1 MMSVT
6 SAPSKKDI
14 AMQKDIFRLAAAIYS
29 ESNDVVSDAEIQLQI
44 IKCMFVVTGNDY
56 YTKSEIISKV
66 LEIYRYHISE
76 DEVDNTLLKTRGVF
90 QSATKDNEKAFC
102 LTKAACSECEKS
114 QKNNIDSFIDMFID
128 ENGID
133 DPETCKNAIHI
144 YLYELTTTNIN
155 SYRVL
160 LSGKDGTQFTNSE
173 LSVDVSNL
181 SDAEKQLVHD
191 FLAWDN
197 LSKNVALG
205 NLVYCCMEY
214 CLLING
220 DSPNNLIKGF
230 IRRREI
236 YLDTNVIFRAL
247 GINGT
252 PRQNVVIAFLRKCKQ
267 AKLKLIIS
275 HATKTEFFDT
285 INYYVS
291 QMERYPRGEIYSGAY
306 EQITDYNI
314 FVFYE
319 SWRQEHTQMSLKYF
333 TTYIRSLY
341 LKLIKEYGIDDDEK
355 IPGTIYH
362 SDKFKD
368 KRNQYSASI
377 KRVKQGIKA
386 DYLSDDYH
394 YSQRDSHDAT
404 VVRYIE
410 LLREKADD
418 KDIFLASSDR
428 ALRLWDMNRLE
439 VKYPVVVY
447 PSQLFLVLLKTCG
460 RSENDYDSFVSFINI
475 RPSSKRVSP
484 ENAHIILSGISSI
497 TEDIKAQEQ
506 LVAAVFN
513 EEFQNVIKNSTS
525 DTDLYEKVQRIS
537 QNYLDEELQKKET
550 EIQDL
555 QADVSR
561 YGAEGKALQ
570 EKIDKQSNTL
580 KEKNRIIKRQDE
592 QIKQKQEKIIS
603 YAERKTLLKFIAKTY
618 MLPCLLVLLTL
629 VFVLFIIL
637 QFILKESSWN
647 FAVMFFEWIKTTY
660 FGILVGDFVYV
671 IDLAFFAGISWLLH
685 KWMINP
691 FNKDENELR
700 RMEYVQH
707 YIKYNHLE

>member
-1 MMSVT
+1 MSVI
-6 SAPSKKDI
+6 SAPAKKDI

-56 YTKSEIISKV
+56 LTKSEIISKV

-76 DEVDNTLLKTRGVF
+76 DEVYDALRKTRGVF
-90 QSATKDNEKAFC
+90 QTSTKDDEKAFC
-102 LTKAACSECEKS
+102 LTKAAYSECEES
-114 QKNNIDSFIDMFID
+114 QKNNIDSFIDMFI
-128 ENGID
+128 EEKCISN
-133 DPETCKNAIHI
+133 PEMCKNAIHI

-160 LSGKDGTQFTNSE
+160 LAGKDGTQFKNSE

-181 SDAEKQLVHD
+181 CDEEKQLVND
-191 FLAWDN
+191 FLSWDN
-197 LSKNVALG
+197 LSKNAALG

-220 DSPNNLIKGF
+220 DSPNNLIKGL

-247 GINGT
+247 GINGV
-252 PRQNVVIAFLRKCKQ
+252 PRKNVVIAFLRKCKQ

-291 QMERYPRGEIYSGAY
+291 QIERYPRGNIYSGAY

-319 SWRQEHTQMSLKYF
+319 NWRQEHPHMSLKYF
-333 TTYIRSLY
+333 ITYTRSLY
-341 LKLIKEYGIDDDEK
+341 LKLVKEYEIDDDEK
-355 IPGTIYH
+355 IPSAIYH
-362 SDKFKD
+362 SAEFRDTQ
-368 KRNQYSASI
+368 NQYSASI
-377 KRVKQGIKA
+377 KYVKQGIKS
-386 DYLSDDYH
+386 DFLSDDYH
-394 YSQRDSHDAT
+394 YSQRDRHDAT

-418 KDIFLASSDR
+418 KDIFLVSSDR

-439 VKYPVVVY
+439 AEYPVVVY
-447 PSQLFLVLLKTCG
+447 PSQLFLILLKTCG

-497 TEDIKAQEQ
+497 TEDIKAQEE

-513 EEFQNVIKNSTS
+513 EDFQNVIKNSSS
-525 DTDLYEKVQRIS
+525 DIDLYEKVKIIS
-537 QNYLDEELQKKET
+537 QNYLDEELKKKEA
-550 EIQDL
+550 EIQVL

-561 YGAEGKALQ
+561 YGSEGKVLQ
-570 EKIDKQSNTL
+570 ERIDKQDDTL
-580 KEKNRIIKRQDE
+580 KEQNLTIKQQGD
-592 QIKQKQEKIIS
+592 QIKQKQRQIAS
-603 YAERKTLLKFIAKTY
+603 HAERKTLPKYIAKTY
-618 MLPCLLVLLTL
+618 VIPCFLGLLTL
-629 VFVLFIIL
+629 SFALFIVL
-637 QFILKESSWN
+637 QLVCKEASWN
-647 FAVMFFEWIKTTY
+647 FAMLFFGWVKTTY
-660 FGILVGDFVYV
+660 FGTIVGDFVYA
-671 IDLAFFAGISWLLH
+671 IDLAFAGSIRWLLR
-685 KWMINP
+685 KWMVNP
-691 FNKDENELR
+691 FNKEENELR
-700 RMEYVQH
+700 RMEYVQR
-707 YIKYNHLE
+707 YIKNNRLE